1 MKLVIAIIVC
11 TLIYAFNM
19 RQAVVRAKA
28 ATTDEEKEEL
38 QTGPVMF
45 FTTVLYGV
53 VVYQL
58 IRFSMNGVLPLL

>member
-1 MKLVIAIIVC
+1 MKLVIAIIIC
-11 TLIYAFNM
+11 TIVYAINM
-19 RQAVVRAKA
+19 RKAILRAKN

-45 FTTVLYGV
+45 FTTVLYII

-58 IRFSMNGVLPLL
+58 IRFSLNGVLPLL